1 MNHRAARFLTAAV
14 VALTTAA
21 WPGSSRAQSSTTEAL
36 RLLDVP
42 FLPQSEALCG
52 GAATAM
58 VMRYWG
64 ATGVYAETF
73 SSLVD
78 RDAGGI
84 RGDDLLRDLV
94 ARGWQAVSF
103 TGDAAVVR
111 GHLERRRPVIALI
124 EDRPGRFHY
133 VVIVGWH
140 RGRVIAHDPARVPFR
155 IFDEAAFT
163 RAWSRGQYWT
173 LLALPGKAGVD
184 VGPDTAARQPDH
196 LDGDRKD
203 GNGCTTMVDESI
215 RLAGTGDLDAAR
227 ALLHLAADTCPRDP
241 APWRELAGLHA
252 LKSEWP
258 DAAADARE
266 ALARDPADEHA
277 IRILATSLFLE
288 GSPAAALDAWNRV
301 GEPAI
306 DLIRIDGL
314 AHTRYTI
321 AARALGLH
329 PKALLT
335 SAALARA
342 GRRLDQLPAVLAS
355 TISYRPG
362 TSGGTNIDAAVVERP
377 LAPVSRVPLIAI
389 GLRALTDREL
399 ALSLGSV
406 TGGGEMWT
414 ASWRWWRQR
423 PRVAF
428 GLAAPAWFG
437 GVWNL
442 QVFDDRQTY
451 GTPAAETQE
460 RRSGASL
467 ALSDWIT
474 PRIRLET
481 GLGVDRWRAR
491 GTSVATSAALVFR
504 GSDDRTS
511 LEFRGAAWAG
521 DARTWSISA
530 RSEWRSSPRNE
541 GPVWVG
547 RAGYDA
553 AGDAAPL
560 AVWPGAGPG
569 TGRDVLLRAHALLH
583 DGVIR
588 DAVFGRTL
596 QHANAEWRQWRQGRK
611 TPLRY
616 APALFIDLARASRG
630 AALTDR
636 RLHTDA
642 GVGLRI
648 ALPGDGMLRMDVAK
662 GLRDGETV
670 FSFGWTR

>member
-1 MNHRAARFLTAAV
+1 LKHRAARLLTAAV
-14 VALTTAA
+14 VALTAA
-21 WPGSSRAQSSTTEAL
+21 ALPGSSRAQSAAQPL

-73 SSLVD
+73 STLVD
-78 RDAGGI
+78 REAGGI
-84 RGDDLLRDLV
+84 RGEDLLRDLV
-94 ARGWQAVSF
+94 ARGWQAAAF
-103 TGDAAVVR
+103 TGDAALVR
-111 GHLERRRPVIALI
+111 GHLERRRPIIALI

-140 RGRVIAHDPARVPFR
+140 GGRVIAHDPARVPFR

-163 RAWSRGQYWT
+163 QAWSRGQYWT
-173 LLALPGKAGVD
+173 LLALPGDAALKT
-184 VGPDTAARQPDH
+184 GPDAAAKLPDYV
-196 LDGDRKD
+196 DGDRAD
-203 GNGCTTMVDESI
+203 GNGCTAMVAESI
-215 RLAGTGDLDAAR
+215 RLAGAGDPEASR
-227 ALLHLAADTCPRDP
+227 VLLGLAADTCPRDP

-266 ALARDPADEHA
+266 ALARNPRDEHA

-288 GSPAAALDAWNRV
+288 GDPAGALDAWNRI
-301 GEPAI
+301 GEPVI

-314 AHTRYTI
+314 TRTRYAI
-321 AARALGLH
+321 AVRALGLE
-329 PKALLT
+329 PNTPLT

-342 GRRLDQLPAVLAS
+342 GRRLDQLPAALAS
-355 TISYRPG
+355 TVSYRPG
-362 TSGGTNIDAAVVERP
+362 PSGRTNIDAAVVERP
-377 LAPVSRVPLIAI
+377 LAPVTPVPLAVI

-399 ALSLGSV
+399 AASLGSV
-406 TGGGEMWT
+406 TGGGEVWT
-414 ASWRWWRQR
+414 ASWRWWQHR

-428 GLAAPAWFG
+428 GLAAPSWFG

-442 QVFDDRQTY
+442 QAFDDRQTY
-451 GTPAAETQE
+451 GTPADETEE
-460 RRSGASL
+460 RSRGVSL

-474 PRIRLET
+474 ERVHLET
-481 GLGVDRWRAR
+481 AVGIDRWRAR
-491 GTSVATSAALVFR
+491 GTSIATSAAVLFR

-511 LEFRGAAWAG
+511 LELRGAAWTG
-521 DARTWSISA
+521 DVSTWSISA
-530 RSEWRSSPRNE
+530 RFEWRSSARNE
-541 GPVWVG
+541 GQVLIG
-547 RAGYDA
+547 RAGYDR
-553 AGDAAPL
+553 AGSAAPFAL
-560 AVWPGAGPG
+560 WPGAGPG
-569 TGRDVLLRAHALLH
+569 TGRDVLLRAHALLR

-596 QHANAEWRQWRQGRK
+596 QHANVELRHWRQGGK
-611 TPLRY
+611 TPVRY
-616 APALFIDLARASRG
+616 APALFIDVARAGRG
-630 AALTDR
+630 ATFTDR

-642 GVGLRI
+642 GAGLRI
-648 ALPGDGMLRMDVAK
+648 TLPGAGILRMDVAK

-670 FSFGWTR
+670 LSLGWAR